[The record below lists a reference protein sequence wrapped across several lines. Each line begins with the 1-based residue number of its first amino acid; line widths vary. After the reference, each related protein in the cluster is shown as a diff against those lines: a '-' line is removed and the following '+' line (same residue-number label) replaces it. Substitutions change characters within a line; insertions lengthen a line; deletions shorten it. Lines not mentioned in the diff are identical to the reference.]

1 MTRPVRANRWQDL
14 GPLPPLSGG
23 TRLSVIIPVRDPSAA
38 LSRTVAGLG
47 SQSLDPGR
55 FEVIVV
61 DDGSVTP
68 VDLADRGIDLRVIRQ
83 ETDGRFGAGRARNTG
98 ARAATGD
105 VLLFL
110 DADVVVG
117 HTVLER
123 VLRWFAAASY
133 TVVTGVLDFADFA
146 ELDATDVGR
155 LVRVGELA
163 SHLDPGAGQTWR
175 EVHFTRTHDL
185 TVEQPDMFRMTIG
198 ALLGVGRELYE
209 FAGGFRELGLRGIE
223 DVETGYRLQNAGGLM
238 VVDRELQAWHQGR
251 RFFDSRSAAKA
262 KRDREPA
269 MRDLLPLPAFRPDD
283 HPEIPSVP
291 RVLATLDA
299 ADLDADSVNRH
310 IRAFSACP
318 RRDVALVVEG
328 APVRGADPRIHEGA
342 SSDLSPMDLAAAPL
356 RVDLTGQWLPGP
368 DSFDKLD
375 DLVTSSDVGV
385 VHVVGHDGDAA
396 TALSARAL
404 GRAHL
409 VGAADRVRCAE
420 ELFGVRW
427 VTNRAVGFRPA

>member
-14 GPLPPLSGG
+14 GPLPSLPRDV
-23 TRLSVIIPVRDPSAA
+23 RLSVIIPVRDPSVA
-38 LSRTVAGLG
+38 LARTVAALE

-61 DDGSVTP
+61 DDGSEDP
-68 VDLADRGIDLRVIRQ
+68 VEIPGPEIDLRVVRQ

-98 ARAATGD
+98 ARAASGG

-110 DADVVVG
+110 DADVVAG

-123 VLRWFAAASY
+123 ALRWFAAAPY
-133 TVVTGVLDFADFA
+133 AVLTGVLDFADFDG
-146 ELDATDVGR
+146 LDASAVGR
-155 LVRVGELA
+155 FVRAGELG
-163 SHLDPGAGQTWR
+163 SHLDPGPGQTWR
-175 EVHFTRTHDL
+175 EVHFARTHDL
-185 TVEQPDMFRMTIG
+185 TVEVPDMFRVTIG

-209 FAGGFRELGLRGIE
+209 LAGGFRELGLRGIE
-223 DVETGYRLQNAGGLM
+223 DVETGYRLQNTGGLM
-238 VVDRELQAWHQGR
+238 VLDRELQAWHQGR

-291 RVLATLDA
+291 RILATLDA
-299 ADLDADSVNRH
+299 TDLEAESVERH
-310 IRAFSACP
+310 VRAFGACP
-318 RRDVALVVEG
+318 RRDVALMIEG
-328 APVRGADPRIHEGA
+328 VSVREADPRVHEAGTPG
-342 SSDLSPMDLAAAPL
+342 LSPVDLAAVPV
-356 RVDLTGQWLPGP
+356 RVNLTGEWLPGP
-368 DSFDKLD
+368 DSFERLD
-375 DLVTSSDVGV
+375 DLVTSSGVGV
-385 VHVVGHDGDAA
+385 VHVMGHDGDAA
-396 TALSARAL
+396 TAASARAL

-409 VGAADRVRCAE
+409 VGAVDRVRCAE